1 LNNVS
6 AVHCQRVHCD
16 KTEERSLH
24 IFIPNERSLAY
35 FSVKD
40 GLVEA
45 TPYTWNFGTTG
56 PCWNKI
62 ADFQP
67 IFARSDSAV

>member
-1 LNNVS
+1 VQCTVNACIVTKRKKDLS
-6 AVHCQRVHCD
+6 
-16 KTEERSLH
+16 
-24 IFIPNERSLAY
+24 IFLYQTKDHLAY